1 MDWIISDEYKL
12 TVGTTD
18 KTLLA
23 YTLCEIEIFIVYIFI
38 VLTSLLVLASSCLM
52 LLSLS
57 YVLHSRQIE
66 L

>member
-38 VLTSLLVLASSCLM
+38 DLTSLLFLATH
-52 LLSLS
+52 
-57 YVLHSRQIE
+57 VFHHV
-66 L
+66 

>member
-18 KTLLA
+18 KTLLLA

-38 VLTSLLVLASSCLM
+38 E
-52 LLSLS
+52 
-57 YVLHSRQIE
+57 IFFF
-66 L
+66 

>member
-23 YTLCEIEIFIVYIFI
+23 YTLCEIEIFID
-38 VLTSLLVLASSCLM
+38 LTSLLFLATH
-52 LLSLS
+52 
-57 YVLHSRQIE
+57 VFHHV
-66 L
+66 